1 MTMHTHH
8 DHSHDHDLS
17 ASKRVI
23 WIVLVLNFGMFL
35 MEIFQGIDADSSSL
49 IADSIDF
56 LSDSF
61 SYAITLYVMHK
72 ALHLRAKAALV
83 KAYCMIGV
91 ASIVLMQA
99 VHNIIDNCLPNH
111 LTMGWVGA
119 LALFINVVCTIL
131 LFRTRGKDSNMQ
143 SIWLCS
149 RNDAIGNILII
160 IAAGLVYTTKSLWP
174 DLLAALVIAGLAGT
188 SALKII
194 KQAKEE
200 LRHDH

>member
-1 MTMHTHH
+1 MGAHH
-8 DHSHDHDLS
+8 DHPHHDID
-17 ASKRVI
+17 ASKRII
-23 WIVLVLNFGMFL
+23 WTVLILNFGMFC
-35 MEIFQGIDADSSSL
+35 MELFQGIDADSSSL

-61 SYAITLYVMHK
+61 SYAITLYVMQK
-72 ALHLRAKAALV
+72 TLHLRAKAALF

-91 ASIVLMQA
+91 ACVVLMQSI
-99 VHNIIDNCLPNH
+99 HNIIDNRLPDH

-119 LALFINVVCTIL
+119 LALFVNIYCTIL
-131 LFRTRGKDSNMQ
+131 LYRTRGKDSNMQ

-149 RNDAIGNILII
+149 RNDAIGNILIL
-160 IAAGLVYTTKSLWP
+160 IAAALVYATGRLWP

-194 KQAKEE
+194 KHAKEE
-200 LRHDH
+200 LKHDH